1 MAVIKKTTDVGE
13 DVVIEQRD
21 PKHCLWEHKLVQVEA
36 RNCRRFLK
44 NLKNKTTV

>member
-21 PKHCLWEHKLVQVEA
+21 PKLVQVEA